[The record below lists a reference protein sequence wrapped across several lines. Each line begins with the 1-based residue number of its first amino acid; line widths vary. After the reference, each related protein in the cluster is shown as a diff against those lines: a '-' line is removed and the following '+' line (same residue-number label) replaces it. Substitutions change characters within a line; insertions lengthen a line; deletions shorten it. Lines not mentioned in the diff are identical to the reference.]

1 MRCGYLSGTRRTSN
15 GFGWQL
21 MKQSVKLFVF
31 MLVSQS
37 AVELEDCGTHCQLV
51 YRQCA
56 VCYTHFW
63 STYNQILL
71 ESRPRAVSKTSGNTN
86 CIERFN
92 CTVRQRISRLVRE
105 TLSFSKK
112 L

>member
-1 MRCGYLSGTRRTSN
+1 M
-15 GFGWQL
+15 W
-21 MKQSVKLFVF
+21 LFVGNKANKQWIW
-31 MLVSQS
+31 LAIDETTREVVCVYVGEPKRSGARGLWHS
-37 AVELEDCGTHCQLV
+37 LPVV